1 GWKVFLDA
9 ADPRDER
16 VWLGRARLALET
28 GRFAE
33 AEGWLGRC
41 LERRPSDPAAWRA
54 RLDLAMATGDVAR
67 FWEAARSIPVD
78 SARPEAIAALRAW
91 LAERNGDRQVET
103 RELARRVD
111 LEPLDTQALERLTE
125 LMRGTGDF
133 EAVGRLRRRKAEI
146 DRARDFVRKLVV

>member
-9 ADPRDER
+9 ADPGDDR

-41 LERRPSDPAAWRA
+41 LERRPSDPAVWRA

-78 SARPEAIAALRAW
+78 SARPDAIAALRAS
-91 LAERNGDRQVET
+91 LAERNGDRQAET
-103 RELARRVD
+103 RELARRVAP
-111 LEPLDTQALERLTE
+111 ETPHTHTPGRRTPAKARHGGFQ
-125 LMRGTGDF
+125 GDG
-133 EAVGRLRRRKAEI
+133 AA
-146 DRARDFVRKLVV
+146 A